1 MLLAAAVCAGC
12 VALPMHVYVAD
23 EAAGSSVYERC
34 SFNPNVPAGVKVAVP
49 GLEAVVSVT
58 EEGGHGV
65 VRVRFDVPE
74 GRTLI
79 LRQAV
84 VRIDARNAEP
94 VLSASIPGV
103 NPAAPARYPETEA
116 MQKLLLPVDA
126 PLPGGRLDLGRLSS
140 DRHYWIAAHVQGR
153 LADDVWIALPA
164 FSLDGVAAGFPELHF
179 HRRFMVGTALFNC

>member
-1 MLLAAAVCAGC
+1 MLLVAAACAGC
-12 VALPMHVYVAD
+12 VVLPMHVYVAD
-23 EAAGSSVYERC
+23 EAAGSPVYELC
-34 SFNPNVPAGVKVAVP
+34 SFNPDVPVGVKVEVP

-58 EEGGHGV
+58 EEGDHGV

-79 LRQAV
+79 LRETV

-94 VLSASIPGV
+94 ALSASIPNV

-126 PLPGGRLDLGRLSS
+126 PLPGGRLNLGRFSS
-140 DRHYWIAAHVQGR
+140 DRHYWVAARVHGR
-153 LADDVWIALPA
+153 LADDVWITLPA
-164 FSLDGVAAGFPELHF
+164 FSLDGVVAGFPELHF
-179 HRRFMVGTALFNC
+179 QRRLMVGRALFNC